1 MRAYL
6 FPGLA
11 ADERLFGP
19 QLAAFPDFSVPQWIE
34 PLEDETIESYAERLA
49 ASLHP
54 IAPYWIGG
62 FSFGGM
68 VALEMAPKLRPRP
81 RGVLLFCGVRGR
93 HQLTADFKLRVAVAS
108 LLPEQIQKL
117 FYEPFAEQFARRE
130 GLNGEHTRLLVS
142 MARNCDPKFLRW
154 AAQAAANWFAALDLT
169 GIRVVHLHGE
179 FDRVIPDVRKQAT
192 HTIRGAG
199 HLITL
204 THAEEVNAIL
214 RSLEEPPA

>member
-19 QLAAFPDFSVPQWIE
+19 QLAAFPEFSVPPWIE
-34 PLEDETIESYAERLA
+34 PQDKETIESYAERLA
-49 ASLHP
+49 ETLQP
-54 IAPYWIGG
+54 VAPYWIGG

-68 VALEMAPKLRPRP
+68 LALEMAAKLRPRP
-81 RGVLLFCGVRGR
+81 RGVLLLSGVRGR
-93 HQLTADFKLRVAVAS
+93 HQLTANFKQRVAVAS
-108 LLPEQIQKL
+108 LIPEQIQKM
-117 FYEPFAEQFARRE
+117 FYEPFAERFAQNE
-130 GLNGEHTRLLVS
+130 GLDEAHTKLLVS

-154 AAQAAANWFAALDLT
+154 ASQAAANWFAALDLA

-192 HTIRGAG
+192 HTIAGAG

-204 THAEEVNAIL
+204 THAEQVNAIL
-214 RSLEEPPA
+214 RSLDQ